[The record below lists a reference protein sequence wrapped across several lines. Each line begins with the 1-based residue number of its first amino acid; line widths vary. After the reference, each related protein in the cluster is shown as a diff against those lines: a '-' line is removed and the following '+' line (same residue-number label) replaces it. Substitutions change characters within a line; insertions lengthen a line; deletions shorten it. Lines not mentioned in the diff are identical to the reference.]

1 MHSAITKQ
9 NDYNDVLNKL
19 QDYMLT
25 GKVLARTFYQQSATS
40 DSELTRKKE
49 EAKSVLKLI
58 QKKEK
63 EKEKEKEPDKFFYP
77 REKDQLFWCFFII
90 QNGFEKYEYPDATS
104 FVNEKTTKFKLIE
117 HMRNNKQQL
126 KSKKIK
132 NIKEDVED
140 ELANKQTIGMK
151 TFIALCISHN
161 INIMY
166 IHKRK
171 CFEIVFDDQMQTHV
185 VHCVNNSD
193 SSACKY
199 CCEQNV
205 SKEQL
210 EKYRTEYFNWESFDK
225 PLKAM
230 SSYKLDELAELAKK
244 MGLSENG
251 IDLSKKTKKELY
263 EMLVMNL

>member
-1 MHSAITKQ
+1 MHSAITNQ
-9 NDYNDVLNKL
+9 TDYNHVLNKL

-25 GKVLARTFYQQSATS
+25 GKVLARTFYQQSTNNDS
-40 DSELTRKKE
+40 DVNCKNEKPKP
-49 EAKSVLKLI
+49 KSIPQNI
-58 QKKEK
+58 QKKEP
-63 EKEKEKEPDKFFYP
+63 ERFFYP
-77 REKDQLFWCFFII
+77 REKDQLYWCFFII
-90 QNGFEKYEYPDATS
+90 QNGFEKYEYPGTTT
-104 FVNEKTTKFKLIE
+104 FVNEKSEKFKLIE

-126 KSKKIK
+126 KIKKIK

-161 INIMY
+161 INIIY

-171 CFEIVFDDQMQTHV
+171 CFEIVFDDQMPTHV

-193 SSACKY
+193 SSAFKY
-199 CCEQNV
+199 CYEQNV
-205 SKEQL
+205 TTEQL
-210 EKYRTEYFNWESFDK
+210 EVYRKEYFNWDSFDK

-230 SSYKLDELAELAKK
+230 SSYKLDELVDLAKK
-244 MGLSENG
+244 MGLSESG
-251 IDLSKKTKKELY
+251 IDLSKKTKKDLY

>member
-9 NDYNDVLNKL
+9 TDYNHVLNKL

-25 GKVLARTFYQQSATS
+25 GKVLAKIFYQQGSNNEPKS
-40 DSELTRKKE
+40 KSEEPKP
-49 EAKSVLKLI
+49 APQII

-63 EKEKEKEPDKFFYP
+63 EPEKFFYP
-77 REKDQLFWCFFII
+77 IEKDQLFWCFFII
-90 QNGFEKYEYPDATS
+90 QNGFEKYEYPGTTT
-104 FVNEKTTKFKLIE
+104 FVNEKSEKFRLIE

-140 ELANKQTIGMK
+140 ELANKQTVGMK

-171 CFEIVFDDQMQTHV
+171 CFEIVFDDQMPTHV

-193 SSACKY
+193 SSSCKY

-230 SSYKLDELAELAKK
+230 SSYKLDELVEMAKK
-244 MGLSENG
+244 LGLSESG
-251 IDLSKKTKKELY
+251 IDLSKKTKKDLY